1 MISDK
6 EIRKRAKSV
15 LRTCPRLQR
24 LCGDIHTLKSVTL
37 SDMPKNVSKINHT
50 ENITVSQID
59 RLIEAQNQLQAIREA
74 LDRLSTD
81 HREILIR
88 VYITQYDKTQQYIA
102 DEMAMALKTLQSH
115 LRIALVEFAEAYH
128 YENLFI

>member
-1 MISDK
+1 M
-6 EIRKRAKSV
+6 
-15 LRTCPRLQR
+15 QR

-50 ENITVSQID
+50 ENITIRQID
-59 RLIEAQNQLQAIREA
+59 RLTEAQNQLQAIREA

-81 HREILIR
+81 HREILIK

-102 DEMAMALKTLQSH
+102 DEMALSLKTLQNH
-115 LRIALVEFAEAYH
+115 LSIALVEFAEAYH